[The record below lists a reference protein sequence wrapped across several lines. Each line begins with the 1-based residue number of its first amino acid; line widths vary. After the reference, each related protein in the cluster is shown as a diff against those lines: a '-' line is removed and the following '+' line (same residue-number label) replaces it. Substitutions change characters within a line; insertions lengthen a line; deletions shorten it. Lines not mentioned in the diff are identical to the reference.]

1 MSSFINIYENALDAD
16 FCQRC
21 IEKFEQSPNTHQGQ
35 TGHGVDKIKKNS
47 IDITCTNFPDEW
59 TEEMLHLQN
68 VVLKGMLHYVRQYPF
83 LLAGAISLMY
93 QNAEGEME
101 QLSYVDVEKMD
112 DDTLANFL
120 RAVYRLGSVNM
131 QKYEKGQGGYF
142 HWHSEHYPHPTDPHQ
157 DSLHRNLVWMFY
169 LNDVEEGGET
179 EFFYQKVRSKPK
191 QGSLVIFPAGFTHT
205 HRGQKPVS
213 NDKYIFTSWVLY
225 QRAQDMYGSP
235 QQQEPQPKPQEQP

>member
-1 MSSFINIYENALDAD
+1 MSSFINIYENALDPE
-16 FCQRC
+16 FCKRC
-21 IEKFEQSPNTHQGQ
+21 IEKFDSSSNKHQGE
-35 TGHGVDKIKKNS
+35 TGQGVDKIKKNS

-59 TEEMLHLQN
+59 TEEMHHLQH
-68 VVLKGMLHYVRQYPF
+68 VVLKGLIHYIRQYPF

-93 QNAEGEME
+93 QNSDGEME

-112 DDTLANFL
+112 DETLANFI
-120 RAVYRLGSVNM
+120 RAVYRLGSVNL
-131 QKYEKGQGGYF
+131 QKYVKGEGGYF

-169 LNDVEEGGET
+169 LNDVEQGGET
-179 EFFYQKVRSKPK
+179 EFFYQNFKSKPK

-205 HRGQKPVS
+205 HRGQKPIS

-225 QRAQDMYGSP
+225 QRANDMYGIPDNSQAP
-235 QQQEPQPKPQEQP
+235 SQGQA